1 MPFSVRFLRKRLA
14 VPARPVYSGNGSG
27 GSLPQAPFVQHSEV
41 KIVKRTGFFLLIC
54 ALLLSLAACK
64 KAPAEPPTRTV
75 EAGGQTLAVSLDK
88 QDSSA
93 GTVAANGETY
103 SFRYTASGQQITLA
117 IEYPDG
123 YVYKRTELGGAA
135 AESSSYR
142 AEERERAGYLSAALL
157 VSGLEQ
163 ATRAGRDP
171 DGSGAS
177 PALALLLLA
186 LGVWNLLAPKSVWW
200 VCRGWWYKNAEPSDA
215 ALLVCR
221 IGGVVLPFSRVLCL
235 LAL

>member
-1 MPFSVRFLRKRLA
+1 
-14 VPARPVYSGNGSG
+14 
-27 GSLPQAPFVQHSEV
+27 V
-41 KIVKRTGFFLLIC
+41 KIVKRTGFFLLVC

-64 KAPAEPPTRTV
+64 KAPAEPLTRTV

-88 QDSSA
+88 QDLSA

-103 SFRYTASGQQITLA
+103 SFRYTANGQQLTLA

-135 AESSSYR
+135 AESPSYR
-142 AEERERAGYLSAALL
+142 AEERERAGYLRAALL
-157 VSGLEQ
+157 VSGIEQ
-163 ATRAGRDP
+163 ATRTGRDP
-171 DGSGAS
+171 DGIDAS
-177 PALALLLLA
+177 PALLLLA

-221 IGGVVLPFSRVLCL
+221 IGGVVLLFSGVFCL